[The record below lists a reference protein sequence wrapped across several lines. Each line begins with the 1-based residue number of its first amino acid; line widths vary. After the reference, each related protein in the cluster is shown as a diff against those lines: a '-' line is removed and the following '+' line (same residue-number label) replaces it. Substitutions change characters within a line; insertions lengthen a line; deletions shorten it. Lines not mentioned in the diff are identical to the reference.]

1 MGSRRRWKWL
11 WLLPALLL
19 LLAGGFL
26 FDAFYAANEFP
37 EGGEKVFFVSKGQ
50 SFRSIVDSLEDQH
63 LIRSRALFVFAG
75 RVLGGTER
83 MQVGRYVFRSG
94 ISNVDLFTSLRSGRD
109 NSIITVTVPEGYRV
123 RSQSRLFVRTLGI
136 DSTRFL
142 SLVRQQSF
150 IADMGIDDTS
160 LAGYLLPDT
169 YGFTWQQD
177 EAEIIER
184 MVGEFKSFYSDSLR
198 MREQEIGWT
207 TRQVLTLASIVEAEA
222 VKPEERPVI
231 AGVYIN
237 RLQKGMKLEADPT
250 VLFGLPDGR
259 RRVMYADLRVNHP
272 YNTYL
277 RKGLPPGPINN
288 PGRSSILAAL
298 YPEKHRYLYFVA
310 DGNGG
315 HRFARTYQEHQR
327 NVAAYRKA
335 RRAAAAAKA

>member
-1 MGSRRRWKWL
+1 MTSRRPWR
-11 WLLPALLL
+11 LLLLIPALLL
-19 LLAGGFL
+19 VLAGGFL
-26 FDAFYAANEFP
+26 IDAFTGANEFP
-37 EGGEKVFFVSKGQ
+37 DGGEKVFFVSKGQ

-63 LIRSRALFVFAG
+63 LIRSRALFVFVG

-83 MQVGRYVFRSG
+83 MQIGRYVYRSG
-94 ISNVDLFTSLRSGRD
+94 ISNLELFTSLRSGRD
-109 NSIITVTVPEGYRV
+109 NSLITVTVPEGFRV
-123 RSQSRLFVRTLGI
+123 KTQSRLYARMLGI
-136 DSTRFL
+136 DTTRFL
-142 SLVRQQSF
+142 ALVRQESL
-150 IADMGIDDTS
+150 IADLGIDDTS

-184 MVGEFKSFYSDSLR
+184 MVGEFKAFYSDSLR
-198 MREQEIGWT
+198 AREKELGWT
-207 TRQVLTLASIVEAEA
+207 TRQILTLASIVEAEA

-231 AGVYIN
+231 AGVYLN

-250 VLFGLPDGR
+250 VLFGLPDGH

-298 YPEKHRYLYFVA
+298 YPASHRYLYFVA
-310 DGNGG
+310 DGSGG

-327 NVAAYRKA
+327 NVALFRKA
-335 RRAAAAAKA
+335 RRAAAAKT